1 MPKKCFKYL
10 ILLIKRVLSGK
21 HHKAVSLCALLAH
34 FSELKR
40 SGIMELSMEPVFF
53 PSETA
58 KKRRKTQKSC
68 FKLQKR
74 GEKNGRIDKRSK

>member
-1 MPKKCFKYL
+1 MPKKCFKDL

-21 HHKAVSLCALLAH
+21 MPNTVSLYAVHAH

-58 KKRRKTQKSC
+58 KKRRKTQESC